1 MASGAEINFLGDGGA
16 LADFDFA
23 QRIGIG
29 TVTETGT
36 VAQSEIPWDR
46 NPRARMDEGR
56 ALYLRLKH
64 AQPKKPPRIEWL
76 RSPLTKNEP
85 AEFPKRAQSPLP
97 VAPRGFERAGLIR
110 INDLF
115 VRHLK

>member
-16 LADFDFA
+16 LADFNFA

-36 VAQSEIPWDR
+36 VAQSEIPRDR
-46 NPRARMDEGR
+46 NPRARMHER
-56 ALYLRLKH
+56 CALDLRLKH
-64 AQPKKPPRIEWL
+64 AQPKKSPRIERL
-76 RSPLTKNEP
+76 RGPLTKNEP
-85 AEFPKRAQSPLP
+85 AESPEHAQSALT
-97 VAPRGFERAGLIR
+97 VAPRGFERAGLTR
-110 INDLF
+110 LNHLF